1 MSTTRLRGR
10 NTATAPRKRRLA
22 PDVSYMSLIARY
34 PLLPIRSEVELDAA
48 QSVVAEL
55 LLRSSLTPGEQG
67 YLEALGLL
75 IERYEAEAYPMPE
88 VSDATMLRHLVDAKG
103 VTLSKLAKDTGIMV
117 STLSAIL
124 SGKRTLNRT
133 HIEKLAPYFEVEP
146 GVFLRRGLIGH

>member
-1 MSTTRLRGR
+1 MRGK
-10 NTATAPRKRRLA
+10 NTATVPKKRRLA
-22 PDVSYMSLIARY
+22 PDVTYMSLIASY

-48 QSVVAEL
+48 QAVVAEL
-55 LLRSSLTPGEQG
+55 LLRSSLTAGEQG

-88 VSDATMLRHLVDAKG
+88 VSDAAMLRHLVEAKG
-103 VTLSKLAKDTGIMV
+103 VTLSKLAKDTRVMV

-124 SGKRTLNRT
+124 SGKRNLNRT